1 MSLCTF
7 HNSCCGS
14 HEANGDCDKAVQC
27 GGREGEGRY
36 VEVGVGVL
44 ETQLTDEASPQLG
57 AGIPQPSHGNFII
70 TCAECDYYDCFL
82 IHIFTICG

>member
-1 MSLCTF
+1 M
-7 HNSCCGS
+7 GV
-14 HEANGDCDKAVQC
+14 D
-27 GGREGEGRY
+27 
-36 VEVGVGVL
+36 VGVGVL

>member
-1 MSLCTF
+1 MKPT
-7 HNSCCGS
+7 
-14 HEANGDCDKAVQC
+14 ETATKQC
-27 GGREGEGRY
+27 RVVGGARY
-36 VEVGVGVL
+36 VGVGVGVL

-57 AGIPQPSHGNFII
+57 TGIPQPSHGNFII